1 MRLYLMILRLIS
13 FLFHNIIVETFPF
26 LRHFCNPLSF
36 NEFKWRFLHVN
47 CSIKKEEIDL
57 PLAQCGQGL
66 VSFHGVLILQFVIQF
81 SELTG
86 VTCGGQQK
94 KRILIWLFG
103 YPVRVQELHCSHEK
117 NLQ

>member
-47 CSIKKEEIDL
+47 CSIKKEEID
-57 PLAQCGQGL
+57 
-66 VSFHGVLILQFVIQF
+66 
-81 SELTG
+81 
-86 VTCGGQQK
+86 
-94 KRILIWLFG
+94 
-103 YPVRVQELHCSHEK
+103 
-117 NLQ
+117 